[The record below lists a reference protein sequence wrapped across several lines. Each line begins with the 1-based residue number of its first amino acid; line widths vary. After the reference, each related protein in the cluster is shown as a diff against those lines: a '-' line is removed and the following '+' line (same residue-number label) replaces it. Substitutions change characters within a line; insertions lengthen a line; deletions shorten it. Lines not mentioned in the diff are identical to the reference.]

1 MVSVYSLK
9 SFVFHLGSF
18 HNNLIDYNISLCL
31 MDVKKQNSKDFGFSD
46 SFFFLSYFPFPFYK
60 TFLRVSCARLFFIL

>member
-46 SFFFLSYFPFPFYK
+46 SFFF
-60 TFLRVSCARLFFIL
+60 